1 MRQPVI
7 RTGMWPDAWFEF
19 DGMLDFLCDHPD
31 ITRVCEVGAGANPVI
46 PIAVIVARGLSHTI
60 LDISQ
65 DELEKA
71 PAHYQKIRADI
82 TEPSLAWG
90 GTFDLVASAFVAE
103 HVRSPRTFHK
113 NIWNML
119 RPGGV
124 ALHLFPT
131 LYTLPFAFN
140 RAMPTVIAE
149 RLLLR
154 TQSFRNPEGR
164 HGKFKAYYRWC
175 RGPTRRQLA
184 RLEDVGFA
192 VMAYTGY
199 FGHGY
204 YLNLGPL
211 HQIEQAKARALIGR
225 QALNLTSYA
234 LMLLQRPP
242 STAMALAPVPA
253 RPRSEVVRS
262 SVTQLLHDQG
272 WS

>member
-1 MRQPVI
+1 VI
-7 RTGMWPDAWFEF
+7 RTSMWPDAWFDF

-46 PIAVIVARGLSHTI
+46 PPEVIAARGLSHTI

-71 PAHYQKIRADI
+71 PPQYEKIRADI
-82 TEPSLAWG
+82 TEPSLAVG
-90 GTFDLVASAFVAE
+90 GNFDLVASAFVAE
-103 HVRSPRTFHK
+103 HVRSPRTFHR

-140 RAMPTVIAE
+140 RTMPAVITE

-154 TQSFRNPEGR
+154 MQSFRHPEGR
-164 HGKFKAYYRWC
+164 HGKFKAHYRWC

-184 RLEDVGFA
+184 RLEGMGFS
-192 VMAYTGY
+192 VVAYTGY

-204 YLNLGPL
+204 YLNLGRL
-211 HQIEQAKARALIGR
+211 HRFEQAKARGLIR
-225 QALNLTSYA
+225 RRAMNLTSYA
-234 LMLLQRPP
+234 LVLLQRPP
-242 STAMALAPVPA
+242 SAAMALAPVPA

-262 SVTQLLHDQG
+262 SVTQLLHDRG

>member
-1 MRQPVI
+1 
-7 RTGMWPDAWFEF
+7 
-19 DGMLDFLCDHPD
+19 
-31 ITRVCEVGAGANPVI
+31 VI
-46 PIAVIVARGLSHTI
+46 PPEVIVARRLIHTI

-71 PAHYQKIRADI
+71 PTHYEKIRADI
-82 TEPSLAWG
+82 TAPVLAMG

-103 HVRSPRTFHK
+103 HVRSPRTFHR
-113 NIWNML
+113 NVWNML

-124 ALHLFPT
+124 ALHLLPT

-140 RAMPTVIAE
+140 RVMPAMITE
-149 RLLLR
+149 RLLLHS
-154 TQSFRNPEGR
+154 QSFRNPEGR
-164 HGKFKAYYRWC
+164 HGKFRAYYRWC
-175 RGPTRRQLA
+175 RGPTRRQLV

-192 VMAYTGY
+192 VIAYTGY

-204 YLNLGPL
+204 YVNLGPL
-211 HQIEQAKARALIGR
+211 HRIEQAKARALIR
-225 QALNLTSYA
+225 REALNLTSYA
-234 LMLLQRPP
+234 LVLLQRPP
-242 STAMALAPVPA
+242 TTAMALAPVPT

>member
-19 DGMLDFLCDHPD
+19 DGMLDFLCRHPG

-46 PIAVIVARGLSHTI
+46 PRQVIVARGLSHTI

-65 DELEKA
+65 EELEKA
-71 PAHYQKIRADI
+71 PMHYEKIRADI
-82 TEPSLAWG
+82 TAPSLAMD

-103 HVRSPRTFHK
+103 HVRSPRTFHT

-140 RAMPTVIAE
+140 RLMPAALTE

-154 TQSFRNPEGR
+154 RQSFRHPEGR

-184 RLEDVGFA
+184 RLGDVGFT
-192 VMAYTGY
+192 VVAYTAY

-204 YLNLGPL
+204 YLNLGRL
-211 HQIEQAKARALIGR
+211 HRFEQAKARGLIER
-225 QALNLTSYA
+225 RAMNLASYA
-234 LMLLQRPP
+234 LVLLQRPP

-262 SVTQLLHDQG
+262 TVTRYLHDQG

>member
-7 RTGMWPDAWFEF
+7 RASMWPDAWFEF

-46 PIAVIVARGLSHTI
+46 PPEVIVARGLTHSI

-71 PAHYQKIRADI
+71 PACYDKIRADI
-82 TEPSLAWG
+82 TQPSLAVG

-103 HVRSPRTFHK
+103 HVRSPRTFHR

-140 RAMPTVIAE
+140 RTMPTAITE

-154 TQSFRNPEGR
+154 QQSFRNPEGR
-164 HGKFKAYYRWC
+164 HGKFKAHYRWC

-184 RLEDVGFA
+184 RLEGMGFA
-192 VMAYTGY
+192 VVAYTGY

-204 YLNLGPL
+204 YLNLGRL
-211 HQIEQAKARALIGR
+211 HRFEQAKARDLIGR
-225 QALNLTSYA
+225 RAMTLTSYA
-234 LMLLQRPP
+234 LVLLQRPP
-242 STAMALAPVPA
+242 SAAMALAPVPA

-262 SVTQLLHDQG
+262 SVTQLLHDRG

>member
-1 MRQPVI
+1 MRQPLI
-7 RTGMWPDAWFEF
+7 RMGMWPEAWFEF
-19 DGMLDFLCDHPD
+19 DGMLDFLCSHTD

-46 PIAVIVARGLSHTI
+46 PVEVIAARGLSHTI
-60 LDISQ
+60 LDVSQ

-71 PAHYQKIRADI
+71 PTYYQKIRADI
-82 TEPSLAWG
+82 ASPDFVVG

-103 HVRSPRTFHK
+103 HVRSPRTFHT

-131 LYTLPFAFN
+131 LYTLPFALN
-140 RAMPTVIAE
+140 RAMPAPITE
-149 RLLLR
+149 SLLLR
-154 TQSFRNPEGR
+154 AQSFRNRAGR

-175 RGPTRRQLA
+175 RGPARRQLA
-184 RLEDVGFA
+184 RLEDVGFE
-192 VMAYTGY
+192 VVAYTGY

-204 YLNLGPL
+204 YLNLGRL
-211 HQIEQAKARALIGR
+211 HRIEQAKARVLIDR
-225 QALNLTSYA
+225 HALNLTSYA
-234 LMLLQRPP
+234 LVLLRRPP
-242 STAMALAPVPA
+242 STARAFPPVPV

-262 SVTQLLHDQG
+262 SATQHLHDWG